1 MLSAELKSDSKDTVP
16 EAIGLGTYSNS
27 KPTVLS
33 YVSIF
38 ESLWN
43 QTELYEQ
50 TRQLYQQLKSYDK
63 VQKEF
68 MNIAA
73 HELRTPLQ
81 PILGLAQLLRDQLS
95 NPTQIRFLEVI
106 LRNANRLERLQ
117 ENILDV
123 TRIESDNL
131 KIHKESFNLNEVI
144 FSVLQDFSA
153 QLRCDNRIKLK
164 YRSDGDIWVLADK
177 NRIRCVISNLLDN
190 AIKFTKTGRISVQLK
205 KKKGKKILEKN
216 KLL

>member
-1 MLSAELKSDSKDTVP
+1 VL

-50 TRQLYQQLKSYDK
+50 TRQLYQQLKLYDK

-95 NPTQIRFLEVI
+95 DPTHIRFLEVI

-123 TRIESDNL
+123 TRIESGNL
-131 KIHKESFNLNEVI
+131 KIHKE
-144 FSVLQDFSA
+144 
-153 QLRCDNRIKLK
+153 
-164 YRSDGDIWVLADK
+164 
-177 NRIRCVISNLLDN
+177 
-190 AIKFTKTGRISVQLK
+190 
-205 KKKGKKILEKN
+205 
-216 KLL
+216 